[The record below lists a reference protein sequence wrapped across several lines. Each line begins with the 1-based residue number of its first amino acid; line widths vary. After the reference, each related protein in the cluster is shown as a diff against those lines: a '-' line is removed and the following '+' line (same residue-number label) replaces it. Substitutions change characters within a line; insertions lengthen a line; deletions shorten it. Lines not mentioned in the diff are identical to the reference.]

1 MIPRGLLVL
10 AGLGTFACMR
20 DQPAAPSFRA
30 EGYVNAAD
38 DATRVYE
45 ITIDNLT
52 SGQPLSPGV
61 AVAHTREAGIFALGA
76 MASEGIRLIAEQ
88 GDPSTAIS
96 EISGATG
103 VARVVNTGVP
113 IHRVG
118 GPGPSSLTI
127 ALEASANA
135 NRLSLA
141 VMLIC
146 TNDGFAGLNSVK
158 LPGGFEP
165 ITFYAMGYDA
175 GTEVNDETSL
185 SIVDPC
191 GAIGPVALA
200 ADGDSRTAQGGVVTM
215 HAGIEGGGALIPGSH
230 GWTEPVARVTVRR
243 IG

>member
-61 AVAHTREAGIFALGA
+61 VVAHTKETAIFAVGA
-76 MASEGIRLIAEQ
+76 AASEGIRLIAEQ
-88 GDPSTAIS
+88 GNPSTALG
-96 EISGATG
+96 ELTDATG
-103 VARVVNTGVP
+103 VARVVNTGAP
-113 IHRVG
+113 IHRTG

-127 ALEASANA
+127 SLEASANA

-158 LPGGFEP
+158 LPGGFAP
-165 ITFYAMGYDA
+165 ATFYAMGYDA
-175 GTEVNDETSL
+175 GTEVNEETSL

-191 GAIGPVALA
+191 GVIGPVTLA
-200 ADGDSRTAQGGVVTM
+200 PDGDSRTPQGGVVSM
-215 HAGIEGGGALIPGSH
+215 HSGIQGGGALVPGSH